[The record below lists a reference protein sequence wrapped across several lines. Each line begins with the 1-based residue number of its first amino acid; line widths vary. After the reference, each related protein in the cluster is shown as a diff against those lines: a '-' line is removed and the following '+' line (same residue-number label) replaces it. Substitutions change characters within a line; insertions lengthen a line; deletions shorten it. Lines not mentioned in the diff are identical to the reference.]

1 MSFTPSPR
9 QHPFALDLGD
19 SKQLGTEDKHQGQ
32 VLQAGDRGGK
42 KPTGKRSMLKQT

>member
-42 KPTGKRSMLKQT
+42 KPAGK